1 MFQSLTIFRYYQK
14 FTYLNK
20 FRKMKNNYKQ
30 LIHYILLLSKSLIIY
45 LVFWLVLMQKKTSN
59 VIVLSRKHLKK
70 FYIHQILVKNII
82 IKRYFSFGR
91 LKGYRPI
98 QHTLSILKIIK
109 TTYRSALI
117 FYLLLRYFITL
128 KEE

>member
-14 FTYLNK
+14 FTYLKK

-30 LIHYILLLSKSLIIY
+30 LIHYILVLSKSLIIY
-45 LVFWLVLMQKKTSN
+45 LVFWLVLMQIKTSN

-82 IKRYFSFGR
+82 IKSYFSFGR

-98 QHTLSILKIIK
+98 QHTLSILKKIK
-109 TTYRSALI
+109 TVYRSALNY
-117 FYLLLRYFITL
+117 FLLLSYLITF
-128 KEE
+128 KE